1 MGGVRVKVAIVGSR
15 SADHSVAPLILKHL
29 PDDTTEIV
37 SGGASGVDAMAEQVA
52 HSLSLPIRVF
62 TPDYKTFG
70 KMAPLQRNRQIID
83 YADLVLAFWDGTSR
97 GTAFVVAE
105 CVKCGKPVR
114 VLPIK

>member
-1 MGGVRVKVAIVGSR
+1 MKVAVIGSR
-15 SADHSVAPLILKHL
+15 SADHSVAPLILKNL

-52 HSLSLPIRVF
+52 HSLSLPLRVF
-62 TPDYKTFG
+62 SPDYKTFG

-114 VLPIK
+114 VLPLK